1 MSLWPFFAEHGM
13 GSSQPTLP
21 PMFGSWGVG
30 LSNSSLEA
38 VLRAPYPPF
47 NGPQDR
53 DHEGSSSGPRAC
65 WASAEGEAEPQGLPR
80 QALAPAPLTLF

>member
-1 MSLWPFFAEHGM
+1 MSLWPLSAEHGM

-47 NGPQDR
+47 NGPKT
-53 DHEGSSSGPRAC
+53 GIMRAVLRT
-65 WASAEGEAEPQGLPR
+65 QGL
-80 QALAPAPLTLF
+80 LGIC